1 MRKYDFFEGSN
12 NNFRAVKKGFS
23 WPALFFN
30 WLWAIL
36 NGLPVHGIIILLILI
51 IVSIASNKVVKLG
64 GFIPFV
70 VLELLGIGIVIYI
83 GSKGNDW
90 LKNKLIEEGYK
101 YIKTIKSSSIDK
113 AILFFIGKDEPVA
126 ILDDNGNFIK
136 KNFAVDNKPKECS
149 SCLTIIDGQML
160 ECPKCGF
167 IFSNSIYC

>member
-1 MRKYDFFEGSN
+1 MRNYDVFKGNN

-70 VLELLGIGIVIYI
+70 VLKLLGIGIVIYI

-101 YIKTIKSSSIDK
+101 YIKTVEFLSMEK
-113 AILFFIGKDEPVA
+113 AIFYFTGETIPEELF
-126 ILDDNGNFIK
+126 DDYGNFIK
-136 KNFAVDNKPKECS
+136 RGVNKFGECPA
-149 SCLTIIDGQML
+149 CFTVIDGQMR
-160 ECPKCGF
+160 ECPNCEF
-167 IFSNSIYC
+167 IFK